1 MPSYLNIR
9 KTNNERLQ
17 SCCKLL
23 TYDHPR
29 TVFLTA
35 SGNLYFYDLSERI
48 VDILQTQRF
57 LKKRSRSLTQCIKH
71 AS

>member
-9 KTNNERLQ
+9 KTNDERLQ

-29 TVFLTA
+29 TVFLIP
-35 SGNLYFYDLSERI
+35 SGDLYFHDLSKRI
-48 VDILQTQRF
+48 VDITFTDATF
-57 LKKRSRSLTQCIKH
+57 LKETESFID
-71 AS
+71 AMY